1 MNDSVHAP
9 HPASDAGGTPRN
21 VVWKIV
27 VAATVTGL
35 ILMLPD
41 VDGLPPAG
49 KRMAAIFALAVIL
62 WATEVIPIAVT
73 ALVAVVLQPIFRAGD
88 LHAAFTA
95 FVSPVFFFVL
105 AMFCLAIAVIN
116 TGLDRR
122 FALWLLRR
130 AGTDSRRI
138 VVALMVGAAAT
149 STIMSDV
156 PACAIFMAI
165 GLGILTR
172 AGVRPG

>member
-1 MNDSVHAP
+1 MNDSAHAP

-105 AMFCLAIAVIN
+105 AMFCLQ
-116 TGLDRR
+116 
-122 FALWLLRR
+122 
-130 AGTDSRRI
+130 SRSSI
-138 VVALMVGAAAT
+138 PASIGASHSGSCDA
-149 STIMSDV
+149 
-156 PACAIFMAI
+156 PAPTADASSW
-165 GLGILTR
+165 
-172 AGVRPG
+172 P